1 MSAGEGLDEAAKDA
15 ADIAAF
21 FKSGFHRNE
30 DMKAIDV
37 LPILK
42 EKVAFLSGGRDRR
55 GGPVLT
61 FPARSNHDRIRPE
74 DLRRLIAY
82 LATIPSEEVARHGFT
97 VIVDMR
103 GSKWD
108 SIKPLLKILQES
120 FPSCIHVALI
130 IKPDNFWQKQ
140 RTNFGSS
147 KFEFE
152 TVMVSLEG
160 LSKIVDPSQLTA
172 DFEGSLEYNHD
183 DWIEVRLSFETFA
196 SDAARALARLEE
208 LQDTLS
214 QRDLPR
220 DLEGARRL
228 MEEHAALKKRA
239 TKASVEELDSQGRR
253 LLQRLQPQTAGGGS
267 SSESGYGNR
276 SGGASGDSNDHHHG
290 FHTHVDAHNLVAKVT
305 GLLDKLHGTRQNL
318 QQLWHMRKLKLD
330 QCFQLRLFEQ
340 DAEKMFDWIMHN
352 KGLFLTSYTEIGGN
366 HQHAVE
372 LQTQHNHFAMNCMNV
387 YVNINRIMS
396 VGNRL
401 LESGH
406 YASQQIQQISGQL
419 EQEWKAFAAALDER
433 STLLEMSASFHQK
446 SDAYMTKV
454 EPWCKACGEGELPS
468 ELQDLE
474 DTIHHHQGL
483 YEHITTAYSEVSQDG
498 KSLLDKLQRPLTP
511 GSADSLMAS
520 ANYSKAVHHVLDI
533 IHEVLHHQ
541 RQLENIWQHR
551 KVRLHQRLQ
560 LCVFQQDV
568 QQVLDWIENHGEAFL
583 SKHTGVGKS
592 LHRARALQKRHE
604 DFEEVAQN
612 TYTNADKLLEAAEQL
627 AQTGECDPEEIYQA
641 AHQLEDRI
649 QDFVRRVE
657 QRKVLL
663 DMSVAF
669 HTHVKELWTWLE
681 ELQKEL
687 LDDVYAESVEAVQD
701 LIKRFGQ
708 QQQTTLQATVNV
720 IKEGEDLIQQL
731 RDSAI
736 SSNKTPHNS
745 SMAHIES
752 VLQQLDE
759 AQGQMEELF
768 QERKIKLELF
778 LQLRIFE
785 RDAIDIISDLESWN
799 EELSQQMSDFDTE
812 DLTLAEQRLQHHADK
827 ALTMNNLTF
836 DVIHQGQELLQY
848 VTEVQASG
856 VELLCDRDVD
866 MATRVQDLL
875 EFLHEKQQELD
886 LAAEQHRRHLEQC
899 VQLRHLQA
907 EVKQVLGW
915 IRNGE
920 SMLNAGLITASSL
933 QEAEQ
938 LQKEHEQFQ
947 HAIEKTHQSALQVQ
961 QKAEALLQANHYD
974 MDMIR
979 DCAEKVADHWQQLM
993 LKMEDRLKLVNASV
1007 AFYKTSEQVC
1017 SVLESLEQ
1025 EYKREE
1031 DWCGGADK
1039 LGPNSES
1046 DHVTPMIS
1054 KHLEQKEAFLKAC
1067 TLARRNADVFL
1078 KYLHRNSVNM
1088 PGMLSH
1094 VKAPE
1099 TQVKNILNELLQ
1111 RENRVLHFWTMRKRR
1126 LDQCQQYVVFERS
1139 AKQALEWI
1147 HDTGEF
1153 YLSTHTST
1161 GSSIHHTQELLKEH
1175 EEFQITA
1182 KQTKERVKLLIQLA
1196 DGFCDKGHAHAL
1208 EIKKWVSSVDKRYR
1222 DFSLRMDKYR
1232 TCLETALG
1240 ISSDSNK
1247 ASKELQ
1253 LDIIPASA
1261 PGSEVKLRDAAHE
1274 LNEEKRKSARR
1285 KEFIMAELI
1294 QTEKAYVRDLRECMD
1309 TYLWEMTSG
1318 VEEIPPGIVNKEHI
1332 IFGNMQDLYEFHHNI
1347 FLKELEKYE
1356 QLPEDVGHCF
1366 VTWADK
1372 FQMYVNYCKNKPD
1385 STQLILEHA
1394 GAYFDEIQQRHRL
1407 ANSISSYLIKPV
1419 QRITKYQLLLKE
1431 LLTCCEEGKG
1441 EIKDGLEVMLSVPKK
1456 ANDAMHLSM
1465 LDGFDGNI
1473 DSQGELILQES
1484 FQVWDPKT
1492 LIRKGRDRHLFLFEM
1507 SLVFS
1512 KEVKDSNGRSKYLYK
1527 SKLFTS
1533 ELGVTEHVE
1542 GDPCKFALWV
1552 GRTPTSDNK
1561 IVLKASSIE
1570 NKQDWIKHIRE
1581 VIQERTAHL
1590 RGALKEPI
1598 HIPKATTAKHKGR
1611 RDGEEL
1617 DSQGD
1622 ASSQPDTISIAS
1634 RTSQNTLDSDKLSG
1648 GCELTVVIHDF
1659 MASNGGSSGELTVR
1673 RGQTVEVLER
1683 LHDKPDWC
1691 LVRTTDRSPAQEG
1704 IVPCSM
1710 LCIAHSRSS
1719 MEMEGLFN
1727 HKDTLSVSSNDALQP
1742 GSSQTLGPHS
1752 SPGPKRPGNTLRK
1765 WLTSPVRRLSS
1776 GKADGH
1782 VKKLAHKHKKNRE
1795 GARKNM
1801 DTMHG
1806 SQKDSDDSAATPQDE
1821 TLEERMRN
1829 EGLSSGTLSKSSSSG
1844 MQSCGEEEGE
1854 EGADAVPLPPPMAIQ
1869 QHSLLQPDSQD
1880 DKGDHTHQVHIWTCG
1895 ISGPN
1900 STMSASRLSA
1910 RPSSSETPSAAE
1922 LVSAIEEL
1930 VKSKMSL
1937 EDRPSSLSVEQGDSS
1952 SPSLNPS
1959 DNSLLSSSSP
1969 IDEMDERKSGF
1980 FKRRH
1985 YVLLELVET
1994 ERDYVRDLGSVVEG
2008 YMSRMKEE
2016 GVPDDMRGKDKIVF
2030 GNIHQ
2035 IYDWHKDFFLGE
2047 LEKCLEDPDRLAPL
2061 FVKQERRLHMYIV
2074 YCQNKPK
2081 SEHIV
2086 SEYIDTYFED
2096 LKQRLGHRL
2105 QITDLLIKPVQ
2116 RIMKYQL
2123 LLKDLFKISKKAGVD
2138 TTELEK
2144 AVEVMCVV
2152 PKRCNDMMNVG
2163 RLQGFEGKIVA
2174 QGRLLLQD
2182 TFMVSDQDGGLL
2194 SRMKERR
2201 VFLFEQI
2208 VIFSEPLDKKKGFS
2222 TPGYLFKNS
2231 IKVSWLGLEENAE
2244 DPCKFTLTSR
2254 SSSGNVERYTLHS
2267 TSPGVSQVWV
2277 HQVSQILE
2285 NQRNFL
2291 NALTSP
2297 IEYQRN
2303 HVGGGGPGGPPSSS
2317 SSSTGLPGG
2326 SSSNSTSGIGGGGGG
2341 GGSGGSGSSSSS
2353 LCGPRS
2359 RPSRIPQPSSRL
2371 PQPVHHHHPPG
2382 PEGPDRSAGMWSPC
2396 HPQSHPS
2403 NSYTDSTTNGELLAT
2418 EVPKMRRMEN
2428 PHGSNNNSNRPS
2440 GNMEASVRSSLGSYD
2455 EAHKPLIPQMA
2466 VAPLNLAL
2474 KSPRVGTVSP
2484 LISPHSPGEGGGGK
2498 EVFVPSSPAHKGTS
2512 FWASVPAMPPALS
2525 SRPGSFSY
2533 PSDNGGGGDSLG
2545 RGSHGTP
2552 SHHRHS
2558 THSKDIDRMSTCSST
2573 SEQSINS
2580 TQSNGS
2586 ESSSSSS
2593 VSTMLV
2599 TQDYVAVKED
2609 EISVVQGEVVQML
2622 ASNQQNM
2629 FLVYRAA
2636 NEHCPA
2642 AEGWI
2647 PGYVLGHT
2655 SSSVT
2660 PEHPEGT
2667 IKKSLSWH
2675 TALRI
2680 RRKSEKRDKEGR
2692 KLENGYRKS
2701 QDSLAN
2707 KVSVKLLNPNF
2718 IHDAPPEFLIPVSD
2732 VACESGD
2739 SVTLRCRVCGRPR
2752 ATIIWRGPD
2761 NNTLSNNG
2769 HYSITYS
2776 ETEEATLRILGVS
2789 VEDSGLYTCVATN
2802 AAGSVTS
2809 SASLR
2814 VSGTPDD
2821 GSEVLW
2827 KSSFESHYTEITEL
2841 GRGRFSVTKRCDQRG
2856 SKRTIAAKQVNKKL
2870 LRREQVLQEIRL
2882 LQTLDH
2888 PNLVGLLDTYETT
2901 NSYILVL
2908 EMADQGR
2915 FLDYIVSWGN
2925 LTEEKVALY
2934 LRDILE
2940 ALHYLH
2946 SWRIAHLDLKP
2957 ENIVVEHASSQ
2968 PVIKLTDFGD
2978 AVQLSPSSSHIH
2990 PLLGS
2995 PEFSAPELVLGQ
3007 PASLMSDL
3015 WSLGVVT
3022 YVVLSGAS
3030 PFLDES
3036 LEETCLNICRL
3047 DFSFP
3052 DDYFQGVSAAAR
3064 DFVCL
3069 LLQSEP
3075 ERRPS
3080 AAICLQ
3086 EPWLQP
3092 RGAMHRDGGQ
3102 PQGLPPSPNS
3112 HMSHLDT
3119 SRLISFIER
3128 RKHQND
3134 VRPIGTIKA
3143 FLHSRLLNH
3152 I

>member
-1 MSAGEGLDEAAKDA
+1 FWVRQGALLPLYKVSSTAQQFMCWSSPNK
-15 ADIAAF
+15 
-21 FKSGFHRNE
+21 NPN
-30 DMKAIDV
+30 V
-37 LPILK
+37 LIWP
-42 EKVAFLSGGRDRR
+42 AGGRDRR

-61 FPARSNHDRIRPE
+61 FPARSNHDRIRQE

-82 LATIPSEEVARHGFT
+82 LAGIPSEEVSRHGFT

-152 TVMVSLEG
+152 TIMVSLEG
-160 LSKIVDPSQLTA
+160 LTKVVDPSQLTP
-172 DFEGSLEYNHD
+172 DFEGGLDYDHEE
-183 DWIEVRLSFETFA
+183 WIEVRVAFEDFT
-196 SDAARALARLEE
+196 SNAARILSRLEE
-208 LQDTLS
+208 LQDFVS
-214 QRDLPR
+214 QRELPSDL
-220 DLEGARRL
+220 DGSRRA
-228 MEEHAALKKRA
+228 MEEHASLKKKVN
-239 TKASVEELDSQGRR
+239 KAPVEELDTEGQR
-253 LLQRLQPQTAGGGS
+253 LLQRIQCGEKG
-267 SSESGYGNR
+267 R
-276 SGGASGDSNDHHHG
+276 GDIQG
-290 FHTHVDAHNLVAKVT
+290 LAPKVQA
-305 GLLDKLHGTRQNL
+305 LLDKLHATRQHMH
-318 QQLWHMRKLKLD
+318 QSWHMRKVKLD
-330 QCFQLRLFEQ
+330 QCFQLRLFQQ
-340 DAEKMFDWIMHN
+340 DAEKMFDWIVHN
-352 KGLFLTSYTEIGGN
+352 KGLFLTTYTEIGAN
-366 HQHAVE
+366 HQHVLE

-387 YVNINRIMS
+387 YVNISRIMS

-406 YASQQIQQISGQL
+406 YATQQIQQISGQL

-433 STLLEMSASFHQK
+433 STLLEMSANFHQK
-446 SDAYMTKV
+446 TDQYMSNMDS
-454 EPWCKACGEGELPS
+454 WCKACGEGELPS

-498 KSLLDKLQRPLTP
+498 KALLDKLQRPLTP
-511 GSADSLMAS
+511 GSADSLTSS

-551 KVRLHQRLQ
+551 KLRLHQRLQ

-669 HTHVKELWTWLE
+669 HTHSKELWTWME

-687 LDDVYAESVEAVQD
+687 LDDVYAESVEAVQE

-708 QQQTTLQATVNV
+708 QQQTTLQVTVNV

-731 RDSAI
+731 RYCPMRKHRFNSAI

-759 AQGQMEELF
+759 AQAQMEELF

-785 RDAIDIISDLESWN
+785 RDAIDVISDLESWN
-799 EELSQQMSDFDTE
+799 EELSQQMNEFDTE

-836 DVIHQGQELLQY
+836 QVIHQGQELLQY

-875 EFLHEKQQELD
+875 DFLHEKQQELD
-886 LAAEQHRRHLEQC
+886 AAAEQHRRHLEQC

-938 LQKEHEQFQ
+938 LQREHEQFQ

-979 DCAEKVADHWQQLM
+979 DCAEKVASHWQQLM

-1031 DWCGGADK
+1031 DWCGGTDK

-1088 PGMLSH
+1088 PGMLAH

-1099 TQVKNILNELLQ
+1099 QQDQILSHILLLQ

-1161 GSSIHHTQELLKEH
+1161 GSTIHHTQELLKEH

-1196 DGFCDKGHAHAL
+1196 DGFCEKGHSHAS
-1208 EIKKWVSSVDKRYR
+1208 EIQKWIASVDKRYR

-1232 TCLETALG
+1232 SCLEKALG
-1240 ISSDSNK
+1240 LSTDSNK
-1247 ASKELQ
+1247 SKDLQ

-1261 PGSEVKLRDAAHE
+1261 PGAEVKLRDANHE

-1332 IFGNMQDLYEFHHNI
+1332 IFGNMQDLLEFHHNI

-1372 FQMYVNYCKNKPD
+1372 FRMYVNYCKNKPD

-1394 GAYFDEIQQRHRL
+1394 GTYFDEIQQRHRL

-1465 LDGFDGNI
+1465 LEGFDENI
-1473 DSQGELILQES
+1473 ESQGELILQES

-1492 LIRKGRDRHLFLFEM
+1492 LIRKGRERHLFLFEM
-1507 SLVFS
+1507 SLIFS
-1512 KEVKDSNGRSKYLYK
+1512 KDVKDSNGRGKYLYK
-1527 SKLFTS
+1527 SKLMTS
-1533 ELGVTEHVE
+1533 QLGVTEHVE
-1542 GDPCKFALWV
+1542 GDPCKFALWL

-1561 IVLKASSIE
+1561 IVLKASCIE
-1570 NKQDWIKHIRE
+1570 NKQDWIKHVRE
-1581 VIQERTAHL
+1581 VIQERTIHL

-1598 HIPKATTAKHKGR
+1598 HIPKATATKHKGK
-1611 RDGEEL
+1611 RDGEDL

-1634 RTSQNTLDSDKLSG
+1634 RTSQNTLDSDKLSSG
-1648 GCELTVVIHDF
+1648 SELTVVIHDF
-1659 MASNGGSSGELTVR
+1659 MASNGSELTVR
-1673 RGQTVEVLER
+1673 RGQTVELVER
-1683 LHDKPDWC
+1683 PQDKPDWC

-1704 IVPCSM
+1704 LVPSSM

-1719 MEMEGLFN
+1719 MEMEGIFN
-1727 HKDTLSVSSNDALQP
+1727 HKDTLSVSSNDGGLSGSATLQP
-1742 GSSQTLGPHS
+1742 GHLQS

-1782 VKKLAHKHKKNRE
+1782 VKKLAHKHKKNRDV
-1795 GARKNM
+1795 RKNAEA
-1801 DTMHG
+1801 G

-1821 TLEERMRN
+1821 T
-1829 EGLSSGTLSKSSSSG
+1829 
-1844 MQSCGEEEGE
+1844 
-1854 EGADAVPLPPPMAIQ
+1854 
-1869 QHSLLQPDSQD
+1869 
-1880 DKGDHTHQVHIWTCG
+1880 
-1895 ISGPN
+1895 
-1900 STMSASRLSA
+1900 
-1910 RPSSSETPSAAE
+1910 
-1922 LVSAIEEL
+1922 IEEVGDQKTIQKVPFFL
-1930 VKSKMSL
+1930 TNNFLKYNVSFDSACHL
-1937 EDRPSSLSVEQGDSS
+1937 ELFFD
-1952 SPSLNPS
+1952 LNV
-1959 DNSLLSSSSP
+1959 NV
-1969 IDEMDERKSGF
+1969 F
-1980 FKRRH
+1980 FSFIFS

-1994 ERDYVRDLGSVVEG
+1994 ERDYVRDLGAVVEG

-2016 GVPDDMRGKDKIVF
+2016 GVPDDMKGKDKIVF

-2035 IYDWHKDFFLGE
+2035 IYDWHKDFFLSE

-2061 FVKQERRLHMYIV
+2061 FIRQERRLHMYIV

-2123 LLKDLFKISKKAGVD
+2123 LLKDFLKISKKAGLD
-2138 TTELEK
+2138 TVELEK

-2163 RLQGFEGKIVA
+2163 RLQGFDGKIVA

-2222 TPGYLFKNS
+2222 MPGYLFKNS
-2231 IKVSWLGLEENAE
+2231 IKVSWLGLEESPDN
-2244 DPCKFTLTSR
+2244 DPCKFILTSR
-2254 SSSGNVERYTLHS
+2254 SSTGSTEHYVLHS
-2267 TSPGVSQVWV
+2267 SNRAVCQAWIQQIS
-2277 HQVSQILE
+2277 SILE

-2303 HVGGGGPGGPPSSS
+2303 HVGPSGLGGPSSS
-2317 SSSTGLPGG
+2317 GLPGG
-2326 SSSNSTSGIGGGGGG
+2326 SSSSAMGPSC
-2341 GGSGGSGSSSSS
+2341 GS
-2353 LCGPRS
+2353 RS
-2359 RPSRIPQPSSRL
+2359 RSSRIPQPSSRL
-2371 PQPVHHHHPPG
+2371 PQPVQHHHAPA
-2382 PEGPDRSAGMWSPC
+2382 PDDR
-2396 HPQSHPS
+2396 
-2403 NSYTDSTTNGELLAT
+2403 T
-2418 EVPKMRRMEN
+2418 
-2428 PHGSNNNSNRPS
+2428 S
-2440 GNMEASVRSSLGSYD
+2440 G
-2455 EAHKPLIPQMA
+2455 
-2466 VAPLNLAL
+2466 
-2474 KSPRVGTVSP
+2474 T
-2484 LISPHSPGEGGGGK
+2484 
-2498 EVFVPSSPAHKGTS
+2498 
-2512 FWASVPAMPPALS
+2512 
-2525 SRPGSFSY
+2525 
-2533 PSDNGGGGDSLG
+2533 
-2545 RGSHGTP
+2545 
-2552 SHHRHS
+2552 
-2558 THSKDIDRMSTCSST
+2558 
-2573 SEQSINS
+2573 
-2580 TQSNGS
+2580 
-2586 ESSSSSS
+2586 S

-2599 TQDYVAVKED
+2599 TQDYVALKED
-2609 EISVVQGEVVQML
+2609 EISVYQGEVVQIL

-2629 FLVYRAA
+2629 FLVFRAA
-2636 NEHCPA
+2636 TEQGPA

-2655 SSSVT
+2655 S
-2660 PEHPEGT
+2660 
-2667 IKKSLSWH
+2667 
-2675 TALRI
+2675 
-2680 RRKSEKRDKEGR
+2680 
-2692 KLENGYRKS
+2692 
-2701 QDSLAN
+2701 
-2707 KVSVKLLNPNF
+2707 
-2718 IHDAPPEFLIPVSD
+2718 
-2732 VACESGD
+2732 
-2739 SVTLRCRVCGRPR
+2739 
-2752 ATIIWRGPD
+2752 TIIPD
-2761 NNTLSNNG
+2761 YHDGTL
-2769 HYSITYS
+2769 
-2776 ETEEATLRILGVS
+2776 
-2789 VEDSGLYTCVATN
+2789 
-2802 AAGSVTS
+2802 
-2809 SASLR
+2809 
-2814 VSGTPDD
+2814 
-2821 GSEVLW
+2821 
-2827 KSSFESHYTEITEL
+2827 K
-2841 GRGRFSVTKRCDQRG
+2841 
-2856 SKRTIAAKQVNKKL
+2856 
-2870 LRREQVLQEIRL
+2870 
-2882 LQTLDH
+2882 
-2888 PNLVGLLDTYETT
+2888 
-2901 NSYILVL
+2901 
-2908 EMADQGR
+2908 
-2915 FLDYIVSWGN
+2915 
-2925 LTEEKVALY
+2925 
-2934 LRDILE
+2934 
-2940 ALHYLH
+2940 
-2946 SWRIAHLDLKP
+2946 
-2957 ENIVVEHASSQ
+2957 
-2968 PVIKLTDFGD
+2968 
-2978 AVQLSPSSSHIH
+2978 
-2990 PLLGS
+2990 
-2995 PEFSAPELVLGQ
+2995 
-3007 PASLMSDL
+3007 
-3015 WSLGVVT
+3015 
-3022 YVVLSGAS
+3022 
-3030 PFLDES
+3030 
-3036 LEETCLNICRL
+3036 
-3047 DFSFP
+3047 
-3052 DDYFQGVSAAAR
+3052 
-3064 DFVCL
+3064 
-3069 LLQSEP
+3069 
-3075 ERRPS
+3075 
-3080 AAICLQ
+3080 
-3086 EPWLQP
+3086 
-3092 RGAMHRDGGQ
+3092 
-3102 PQGLPPSPNS
+3102 
-3112 HMSHLDT
+3112 
-3119 SRLISFIER
+3119 
-3128 RKHQND
+3128 
-3134 VRPIGTIKA
+3134 
-3143 FLHSRLLNH
+3143 
-3152 I
+3152 